1 MKKII
6 KYLLTC
12 IEVSVL
18 FVVVGGLTS
27 AITKTIYADVLIENF
42 KNKAIYNAEESTE
55 MTKLYAIP
63 SDETLPVKQQ
73 IGVEQYPGNA

>member
-42 KNKAIYNAEESTE
+42 KNKAIYNA
-55 MTKLYAIP
+55 
-63 SDETLPVKQQ
+63 
-73 IGVEQYPGNA
+73 